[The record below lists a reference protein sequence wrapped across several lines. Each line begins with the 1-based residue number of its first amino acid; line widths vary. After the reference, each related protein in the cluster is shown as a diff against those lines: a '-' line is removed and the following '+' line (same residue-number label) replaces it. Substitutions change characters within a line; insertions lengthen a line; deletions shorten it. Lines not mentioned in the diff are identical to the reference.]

1 MQSAQQEY
9 PGKELRPV
17 TAARHLRPPND
28 PAGKQTQKRFEY
40 GGFPVKRSKLLRA
53 SPLEIEDR
61 GQNQADRQKGRP
73 DSPLPACRVVHRR
86 HQEQNQGRRL
96 RQNNC
101 QMQSWKLTNQQGHFA
116 KRRESKAAPPGKPIT
131 EIVRMVIAAQKEK
144 EHQQYN
150 EVRRLEES
158 ASKQPLILQEQPATP
173 GRKCRRCGDRAAAK
187 LEVDG
192 EKLRRLTLQ

>member
-1 MQSAQQEY
+1 MQSTQQEY

-53 SPLEIEDR
+53 SPLDIEDR
-61 GQNQADRQKGRP
+61 RQDQADRQKGRP

-101 QMQSWKLTNQQGHFA
+101 QMQSWKLTNQQRYFA
-116 KRRESKAAPPGKPIT
+116 QGRESKAAPAGKPIT
-131 EIVRMVIAAQKEK
+131 EIVRMVIAAEKEK
-144 EHQQYN
+144 EHQQDDGCS
-150 EVRRLEES
+150 RFEES
-158 ASKQPLILQEQPATP
+158 ASEQALISQQHAASP
-173 GRKCRRCGDRAAAK
+173 GRKRRRCGDRAAAK

>member
-28 PAGKQTQKRFEY
+28 PAGKQTKKGFEY

-53 SPLEIEDR
+53 SPLDIEDR
-61 GQNQADRQKGRP
+61 RQDQADRQKGRP

-101 QMQSWKLTNQQGHFA
+101 QMQSWKLTNQQSHFA

-131 EIVRMVIAAQKEK
+131 EIVRMVIAAEKEK
-144 EHQQYN
+144 EHQQDDGGS
-150 EVRRLEES
+150 RFEES
-158 ASKQPLILQEQPATP
+158 ASETSLLFHHHPLSP
-173 GRKCRRCGDRAAAK
+173 RRN
-187 LEVDG
+187 V
-192 EKLRRLTLQ
+192 LTSSHP